1 MKQYGM
7 PTMIETDTLI
17 RCAEVCR
24 ELGLDFVELNI
35 NFPQYVLPKLDAE
48 ELIRIAK
55 EYGIGYSIHLDDEMS
70 VADFNPYVSKGYCQT
85 VVDAIEL
92 AKKIGAKKLNMH
104 MARGAKY
111 TLPDRVVL
119 FFEAYEEDYLQ
130 QMRTFRDACEK
141 AIGDSGVMICV
152 ENTAGFLPFQR
163 RAVELLLE
171 SPVFGLTFDI
181 GHNRCS
187 GDADEDFILR
197 HKDRLQHFHI
207 HDVRNGKQDH
217 QTLGT
222 GELDIG
228 RYLTI
233 AKERSCSVVLET
245 KTVESLK
252 ESVAWVRN
260 WEK

>member
-1 MKQYGM
+1 M
-7 PTMIETDTLI
+7 
-17 RCAEVCR
+17 
-24 ELGLDFVELNI
+24 
-35 NFPQYVLPKLDAE
+35 
-48 ELIRIAK
+48 
-55 EYGIGYSIHLDDEMS
+55 
-70 VADFNPYVSKGYCQT
+70 
-85 VVDAIEL
+85 
-92 AKKIGAKKLNMH
+92 
-104 MARGAKY
+104 
-111 TLPDRVVL
+111 
-119 FFEAYEEDYLQ
+119 
-130 QMRTFRDACEK
+130 
-141 AIGDSGVMICV
+141 
-152 ENTAGFLPFQR
+152 
-163 RAVELLLE
+163 LLE